1 MQLEHRTIEVHAGA
15 PNVRS
20 KKHNKTVSV
29 PVLVNVMELSA
40 GDELLVFRPKAE
52 KKRPVDERSK
62 GWADGE
68 RVAKAPRRA
77 AGGA

>member
-15 PNVRS
+15 PGAR
-20 KKHNKTVSV
+20 KKNNKTVSV

-62 GWADGE
+62 AWADGE
-68 RVAKAPRRA
+68 RVAKAPRRV